1 MVCSDSLIFICN
13 QKTFNT
19 YMNHGNHEVDLSII
33 GLVPTSIKIQYKCS
47 AIKPAI
53 LRTNTIATT
62 YQALEE
68 KIWFLPWRKILL
80 ADQLVFHACKWNCK
94 GRYIS
99 YMVKIYSDHDSR
111 LFFLKRKHDS
121 NL

>member
-1 MVCSDSLIFICN
+1 MLLPVVKKNSEQYTTHLRHMVCSDSLIFICN

-68 KIWFLPWRKILL
+68 KIWFLPWRMILL
-80 ADQLVFHACKWNCK
+80 ADQVVLHACKWNCK
-94 GRYIS
+94 GRYI
-99 YMVKIYSDHDSR
+99 IAIW
-111 LFFLKRKHDS
+111 
-121 NL
+121 